1 MYTSITIAAYPIRY
15 STQTPLTSRSEAP
28 STPGRSVIIRVIDTA
43 SRAVSAII
51 QPKSAV
57 KGTTPKPPDTRVTY
71 GEDRCEILKRD
82 YDEFKRT
89 VGIIMCYT

>member
-1 MYTSITIAAYPIRY
+1 MTSADLRY
-15 STQTPLTSRSEAP
+15 STQTPLTARSEAP
-28 STPGRSVIIRVIDTA
+28 TTPGRNIITRVIDTT
-43 SRAVSAII
+43 SRAVSAIL

-82 YDEFKRT
+82 YDEFKRM
-89 VGIIMCYT
+89 VGIIMCNTK